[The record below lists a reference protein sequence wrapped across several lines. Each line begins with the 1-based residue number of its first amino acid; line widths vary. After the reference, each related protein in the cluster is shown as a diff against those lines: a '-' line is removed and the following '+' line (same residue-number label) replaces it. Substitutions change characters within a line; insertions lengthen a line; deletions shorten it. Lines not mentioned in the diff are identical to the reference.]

1 MQIGTVCG
9 GPPVHAE
16 AASFLRGLMQR
27 PAARQLLRVLRRP
40 MTAQWPTGRQP
51 VIVCLQSSRAF
62 FIPPPSPSPSRQA
75 LLALAADAPAPP
87 PTLAGPAP
95 VPELQVK
102 APTYT
107 AKPFLQFPPLSPQ
120 ARRRGSSS
128 VASSQRLLPLP
139 VAVHPRGV
147 MRAPL
152 RVHDAAL
159 GPVWA
164 GPHSR
169 IEPSRLLFGCNC
181 GVCRACGRVSPA
193 GCWHGRRRLQV

>member
-1 MQIGTVCG
+1 MQIWTVCG
-9 GPPVHAE
+9 GPPVSAE
-16 AASFLRGLMQR
+16 ASNFLRGLMQR

-120 ARRRGSSS
+120 ARRRSPASPPPPRVFLRRFVTTSSS
-128 VASSQRLLPLP
+128 
-139 VAVHPRGV
+139 
-147 MRAPL
+147 
-152 RVHDAAL
+152 
-159 GPVWA
+159 
-164 GPHSR
+164 
-169 IEPSRLLFGCNC
+169 PSRSS
-181 GVCRACGRVSPA
+181 SPTRCDA
-193 GCWHGRRRLQV
+193 GTFAG